1 MCDLLQTFLHMTML
15 VPPNS
20 WTASGRRL
28 HVLGARTAQHL
39 KHERPDSLGGAS
51 EKAQEERKAK
61 LACKKGSMHEMIAAT
76 PTTTTTAST
85 TPTIPCGLRNCDIGR
100 RYATDVFRRGCD
112 VCRQHTNHRHEATGR
127 STNRPEFSESSST
140 FRRDPRR
147 RTRDA
152 SSPSSWMILPIT
164 TTTTTTTTT
173 RSLTEIGIAVPGSI
187 RCNNRPMP

>member
-1 MCDLLQTFLHMTML
+1 M
-15 VPPNS
+15 
-20 WTASGRRL
+20 
-28 HVLGARTAQHL
+28 
-39 KHERPDSLGGAS
+39 E
-51 EKAQEERKAK
+51 
-61 LACKKGSMHEMIAAT
+61 GSMNEMIAAT
-76 PTTTTTAST
+76 TTTTKTAST

-152 SSPSSWMILPIT
+152 SPSSWILLLRLLLLLVPSLRSALPSLVLCGAT
-164 TTTTTTTTT
+164 TAQCREHPATLQGLFRCT
-173 RSLTEIGIAVPGSI
+173 RAVRHNEHRPGAPSQSMSLWHANCLGTIDDYYDEANELLLLQPVL
-187 RCNNRPMP
+187 RRRRLLL